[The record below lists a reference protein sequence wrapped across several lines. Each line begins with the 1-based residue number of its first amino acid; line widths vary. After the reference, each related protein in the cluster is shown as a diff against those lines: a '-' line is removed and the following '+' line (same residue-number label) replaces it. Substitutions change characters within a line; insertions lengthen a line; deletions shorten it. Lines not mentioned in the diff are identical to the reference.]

1 MVDVEVH
8 VYEVNAPDVV
18 SESFDAQVVII
29 NLANGHYY
37 SLGGVAGPLWSLLTG
52 GHSTEAILASLQS
65 QRPQLVEGA
74 TAFIAQIQALGLIR
88 PAGGLAVSTPI
99 DVVWADEL
107 PRLEVF
113 EDLAE
118 LIASD
123 PVHDVDM
130 EAGWPVMRSQPCA
143 SVALRQLV
151 M

>member
-1 MVDVEVH
+1 MSNAEVR

-37 SLGGVAGPLWSLLTG
+37 SLGGVAGSLWSLLTG
-52 GHSTEAILASLQS
+52 GHSVEAIIVSLET
-65 QRPQLVEGA
+65 QRPQLVVPVSV
-74 TAFIAQIQALGLIR
+74 FIAELQSLGLIR
-88 PAGGLAVSTPI
+88 VARGPAMSTPI
-99 DVVWADEL
+99 DVVWADEP

-113 EDLAE
+113 QDLAE

-130 EAGWPVMRSQPCA
+130 EAGWPVMRNQS
-143 SVALRQLV
+143 
-151 M
+151 